1 MEGIKRLSEM
11 IKDQKDKALIKV
23 VSYLMLQTDM
33 DLEFLKEEKNLKDMA
48 EYIKKLAKKEAINGV
63 AIIEDEV
70 VYQWAKDYFSK
81 SNEELGITSNKTV
94 EKKIV
99 NNKNKVEDNVFG
111 SIFGTDNIVASD
123 KKEIEQISLFAA

>member
-23 VSYLMLQTDM
+23 VSYLMLQTEM
-33 DLEFLKEEKNLKDMA
+33 DSEFLKEEKNLKDMA